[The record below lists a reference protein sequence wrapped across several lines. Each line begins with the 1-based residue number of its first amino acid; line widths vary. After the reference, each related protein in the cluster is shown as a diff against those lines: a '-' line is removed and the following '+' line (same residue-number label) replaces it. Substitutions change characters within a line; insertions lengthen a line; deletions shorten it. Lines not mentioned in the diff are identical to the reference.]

1 MKTVAAE
8 RGVVMGEKR
17 DPWQRLGL
25 SRRGREELFGYLCI
39 SPWLVNFL
47 VFVVFSMGASLVI
60 SLFDT
65 NLMNRTW
72 FTGLGNFNE
81 LANDKLFWKALSNTA
96 YYSFAMVP
104 LGTAFA
110 LMIAMVLNQDIKAQG
125 FFRTVYYLPS
135 IVSGVAVSI
144 LWAWMY
150 HPDYGLI
157 NSLLGNLGLFRIIP
171 RIRWIYSEEWA
182 IPSLVVMS
190 VWGTGGAML
199 IFLAGL
205 QSIPSALYEAATIDG
220 AGAWRRFWNV
230 TIPMLTPTIFFSII
244 MRIVGSFQI
253 FTQAYVMTQGGPN
266 NATLTMVLYIYNKA
280 FLQFHFGYASALA
293 WVLFAI
299 ILIFTLAIIRSSA
312 IWVFYE
318 GELKK

>member
-1 MKTVAAE
+1 MKTVAVEGEVVRRE
-8 RGVVMGEKR
+8 RVGLWR
-17 DPWQRLGL
+17 RLSL
-25 SRRGREELFGYLCI
+25 SRRQKEELFAYVCI
-39 SPWLVNFL
+39 SPWLINFVL
-47 VFVVFSMGASLVI
+47 LIVFSMGASLVI

-72 FTGLGNFNE
+72 YVGLRNFSDMVE
-81 LANDKLFWKALSNTA
+81 DKLFWKALSNTA

-110 LMIAMVLNQDIKAQG
+110 LLIAMILNQDVRAQG

-135 IVSGVAVSI
+135 IVSGIAVSI

-157 NSLLGNLGLFRIIP
+157 NSILDNFGLFELIP

-205 QSIPSALYEAATIDG
+205 QSIPTALYEAATIDG
-220 AGAWRRFWNV
+220 ANAWRRFWAV
-230 TIPMLTPTIFFSII
+230 TIPMLTPTIFFSIV

-293 WVLFAI
+293 WALFVV
-299 ILIFTLAIIRSSA
+299 ILLFTLLIIRSSEM
-312 IWVFYE
+312 WVYYE

>member
-1 MKTVAAE
+1 MKTVAVEGGVATGE
-8 RGVVMGEKR
+8 RVGLWR
-17 DPWQRLGL
+17 RLGL
-25 SRRGREELFGYLCI
+25 SRRQREELFAYLCI
-39 SPWLVNFL
+39 SPWLINFVL
-47 VFVVFSMGASLVI
+47 LIVFSMGASFVI

-72 FTGLGNFNE
+72 FVGLDNFAE
-81 LANDKLFWKALSNTA
+81 LMDDKLFWKALVNTA
-96 YYSFAMVP
+96 YYSFTMVP
-104 LGTAFA
+104 VGTAFA
-110 LMIAMVLNQDIKAQG
+110 LMIAMILNQEVRAQG

-135 IVSGVAVSI
+135 IVSGVAVAI

-171 RIRWIYSEEWA
+171 RIRWIHSEEWA

-230 TIPMLTPTIFFSII
+230 TIPMLTPTILFSII

-253 FTQAYVMTQGGPN
+253 FTQAFVMTEGGPN
-266 NATLTMVLYIYNKA
+266 NATLTMVLYIYRKA
-280 FLQFHFGYASALA
+280 FQQFHFGYASALA
-293 WVLFAI
+293 WVLFAV
-299 ILIFTLAIIRSSA
+299 ILIFTLLIIRSSDM
-312 IWVFYE
+312 WVYYE